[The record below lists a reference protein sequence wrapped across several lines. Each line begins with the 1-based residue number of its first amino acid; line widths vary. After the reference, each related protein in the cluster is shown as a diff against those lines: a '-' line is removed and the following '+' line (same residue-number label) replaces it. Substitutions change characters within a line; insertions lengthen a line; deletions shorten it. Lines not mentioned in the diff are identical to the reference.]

1 MDNKIIY
8 QLDGK
13 PKLKEAIP
21 LGLQHVLAM
30 FVGNVTPLIII
41 SNILNLDEQTKASLI
56 QCAMFISGIVT
67 LMQCYRVGP
76 VGARLPIVMGT
87 SFAFVPVATAI
98 GVKYGMQGIL
108 GACLVGGVV
117 EVLIGGI
124 VLKYIR
130 QYFPPVVTG
139 IVVLT
144 MGIALLPTG
153 INYFAGGTGAADFA
167 SSSNLLLGT
176 IVLITVIFFKQY
188 TKGMLSISSI
198 LIGLVVGYIVAIPM
212 GKIDFSS
219 LSQVP
224 LLSIP
229 SPFKFGFTFHMDA
242 VVAMIFVYL
251 VSTVET
257 IGNITAI
264 ADSGLGREAS
274 DKEIIGGVIADG
286 LGSFI
291 AAIFNV
297 LPNTSFGQNI
307 GIISMTKIVNR
318 FVVATGACILIL
330 AGIFPKVGALISLMP
345 ASVLGG
351 ASIVMFSMIVVSGIR
366 LITTETLTERNAM
379 IVAVSLGLGL
389 GVAYVPE
396 FFASFPE
403 SIQLILG
410 ESKTVL
416 PAILAVILNMVLP
429 KEDVTLENS
438 NLSDND
444 VCSNDICEESLIEA

>member
-1 MDNKIIY
+1 MNKKVIY
-8 QLDGK
+8 QLDGR
-13 PKLKEAIP
+13 PRLSEAIP

-30 FVGNVTPLIII
+30 FVGNVAPLIII
-41 SNILNLDEQTKASLI
+41 SNVLNLDGQTQALLI
-56 QCAMFISGIVT
+56 QCAMFVSGIVT
-67 LMQCYRVGP
+67 LLQCYPIGP
-76 VGARLPIVMGT
+76 VGAKLPIVMGT
-87 SFAFVPVATAI
+87 SFGFVPAAIAI
-98 GVKYGMQGIL
+98 GVKYGIDGLL
-108 GACLVGGVV
+108 GACLVGAVSEILLGG
-117 EVLIGGI
+117 LI
-124 VLKYIR
+124 LKRIR
-130 QYFPPVVTG
+130 KYFPPVVTG

-153 INYFAGGTGAADFA
+153 VTYFAGGEGAVDFA
-167 SSSNLLLGT
+167 SPSNLLLGT

-219 LSQVP
+219 LAQAP
-224 LLSIP
+224 LLSMP
-229 SPFKFGFTFHMDA
+229 VPFKLGISFHLDA
-242 VVAMIFVYL
+242 IIAMIFVYL

-264 ADSGLGREAS
+264 ASSGLGRDAS
-274 DKEIIGGVIADG
+274 EKEIIGGVIADG

-297 LPNTSFGQNI
+297 LPNTSFGQNV

-318 FVVATGACILIL
+318 FVVATGGVVLIL

-345 ASVLGG
+345 PSVLGG

-366 LITTETLTERNAM
+366 LITSEPLTERNAM
-379 IVAVSLGLGL
+379 VIAVSLGLGL
-389 GVAYVPE
+389 GVSYVPG
-396 FFASFPE
+396 FFDSFPE
-403 SIQLILG
+403 SIQLIFG

-416 PAILAVILNMVLP
+416 PAIIALILNIVLP
-429 KEDVTLENS
+429 KEDAISQNLDLS
-438 NLSDND
+438 N
-444 VCSNDICEESLIEA
+444 NDISSENLVEA